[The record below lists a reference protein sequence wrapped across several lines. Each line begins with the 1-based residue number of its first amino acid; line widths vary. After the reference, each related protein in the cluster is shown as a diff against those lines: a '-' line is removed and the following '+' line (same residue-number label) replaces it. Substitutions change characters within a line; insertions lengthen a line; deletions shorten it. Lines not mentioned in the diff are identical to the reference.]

1 MQDPSHREPVE
12 TSARSFKDELGKL
25 ARALSGF
32 ETNHQVARDIS
43 SQPEG
48 SSANSE
54 IGGVLEKAIGYIRY
68 LQEQEKT
75 LEQESEAL
83 RTKLTFWT
91 G

>member
-1 MQDPSHREPVE
+1 MQDPSHRESVE
-12 TSARSFKDELGKL
+12 ASARSFGDEPGKL

-54 IGGVLEKAIGYIRY
+54 IGVLEKAIGYIRY
-68 LQEQEKT
+68 LQEQEKV